1 MEIFFLNLIFIEKIL
16 LKYHK
21 KIMCQLL
28 TEDNSMKNLPWNDSH
43 ETNS

>member
-21 KIMCQLL
+21 KYHVSAINRGQLYEEPAL
-28 TEDNSMKNLPWNDSH
+28 K
-43 ETNS
+43 